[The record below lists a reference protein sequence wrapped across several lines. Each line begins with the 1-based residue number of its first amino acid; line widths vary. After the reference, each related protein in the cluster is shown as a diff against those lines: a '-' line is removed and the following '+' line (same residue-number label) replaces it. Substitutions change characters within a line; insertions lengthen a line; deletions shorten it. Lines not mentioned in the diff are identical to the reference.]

1 MKNSGTGSSAPSEL
15 WVNPRSFAVPGE
27 RRGRVSLL
35 RIFRDYYGREWE
47 VRMMGDEELD
57 SVAVASDPALALG
70 ALVFDL
76 GDARR
81 RLSPV
86 PPGWYIASDALLSRW
101 CEGATALPPHCID
114 PRKKPGD

>member
-1 MKNSGTGSSAPSEL
+1 M
-15 WVNPRSFAVPGE
+15 
-27 RRGRVSLL
+27 SLL

-47 VRMMGDEELD
+47 VRMMREEELN
-57 SVAVASDPALALG
+57 SVVAASDPALALG

-76 GDARR
+76 GEARR

-101 CEGATALPPHCID
+101 CEGATPLPPNNID